1 MPSSPES
8 HFLEI
13 ITLLDQLDPEDYNWM
28 QLPVLLRNPLSLV
41 TTNVLALFGRTKENI
56 EFSRMVSKFLMDRE
70 RAGFFWV
77 NSQKYTDLARHIL
90 EFLYDK

>member
-1 MPSSPES
+1 MHLSALSRV
-8 HFLEI
+8 HYYLAVV
-13 ITLLDQLDPEDYNWM
+13 TLLDQLDPKECNW
-28 QLPVLLRNPLSLV
+28 QRLSVILQGRLPNLPP
-41 TTNVLALFGRTKENI
+41 ALDGMKLNM
-56 EFSRMVSKFLMDRE
+56 EFSQIVSKFLLDQE